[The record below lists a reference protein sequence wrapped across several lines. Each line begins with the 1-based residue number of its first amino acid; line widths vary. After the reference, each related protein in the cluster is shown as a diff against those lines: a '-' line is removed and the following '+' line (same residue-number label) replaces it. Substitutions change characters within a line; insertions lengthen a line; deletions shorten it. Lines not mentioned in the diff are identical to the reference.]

1 MEVSMNFFKKTSVAV
16 VVAIL
21 VVALCCVWGYARV
34 NNQDPAAGTHYEP
47 DRSSGES
54 NLNYYL
60 TWVSDR
66 ARLFSADTVDAIARE
81 NLTLDNTYGSLVAVK
96 TVSYLNGRDIQSY
109 AEETALDIGLDKR
122 DMLLFLDSN
131 SESWYVTYGADLVT
145 YVESSGEL
153 PNLFR
158 RHLNNAFWEEGNTD
172 KAMLALFSDLD
183 DWYEENIP
191 PLEKNSTGFLP
202 SGSKVQ
208 AVSLGSVLS
217 GILFTLLA
225 NLWWIALALIALNIV
240 DRIRF
245 DQFYENM
252 TTEDGTEARFHP
264 FLFWHRPGSNWY
276 ENRME
281 EAIENDEYEEEDE
294 DDFDPPGGSSDLQ
307 DEADPPANEAPPE
320 SRSLPAQ
327 VWDLCQTLAE
337 LVRDSVST
345 LFRK

>member
-1 MEVSMNFFKKTSVAV
+1 MNFFKKTSVAV

-60 TWVSDR
+60 TWISDR

-276 ENRME
+276 EDRME
-281 EAIENDEYEEEDE
+281 EALAEDDEEEDE
-294 DDFDPPGGSSDLQ
+294 EDHLDPPGGSSDLQ
-307 DEADPPANEAPPE
+307 DEADPPAEEAPPE

>member
-1 MEVSMNFFKKTSVAV
+1 MNFFKKTSVAV
-16 VVAIL
+16 LITIL
-21 VVALCCVWGYARV
+21 VVALCCVWGYTRV
-34 NNQDPAAGTHYEP
+34 SDGDSASSHYLS
-47 DRSSGES
+47 DRHSGES

-60 TWVSDR
+60 GWISDS
-66 ARLFSADTVDAIARE
+66 ARLFNADTIDTMARE

-202 SGSKVQ
+202 AGSKVQ

-252 TTEDGTEARFHP
+252 TAEDGTEARFHP

-276 ENRME
+276 EDRME
-281 EAIENDEYEEEDE
+281 EALAEDDEEEDE
-294 DDFDPPGGSSDLQ
+294 DDFDPPSGSPDHQ
-307 DEADPPANEAPPE
+307 DPEEALPDEAPPE
-320 SRSLPAQ
+320 NRSLPAQ